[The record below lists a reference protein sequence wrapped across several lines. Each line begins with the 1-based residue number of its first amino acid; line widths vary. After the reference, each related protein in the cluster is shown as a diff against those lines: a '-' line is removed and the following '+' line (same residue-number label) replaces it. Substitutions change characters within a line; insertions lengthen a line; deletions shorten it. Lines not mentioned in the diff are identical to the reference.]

1 MNIRLQTLI
10 HEAEARL
17 SAAEQ
22 ARLAD
27 LVQAYVT
34 SHEAPDDFTPTE
46 RAHLAVIDAEPFDP
60 ADPADVAKVFARRG

>member
-10 HEAEARL
+10 TEAEARL
-17 SAAEQ
+17 SASEQ

-34 SHEAPDDFTPTE
+34 SHEEPDDFTPAE
-46 RAHLAVIDAEPFDP
+46 RAHLALIDAEAFEP
-60 ADPADVAKVFARRG
+60 ADPEEVIRVFARRG